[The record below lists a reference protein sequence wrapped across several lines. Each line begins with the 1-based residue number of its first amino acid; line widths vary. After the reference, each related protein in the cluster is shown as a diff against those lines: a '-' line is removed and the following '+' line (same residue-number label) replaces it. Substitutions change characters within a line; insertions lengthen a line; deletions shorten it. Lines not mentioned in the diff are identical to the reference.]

1 MCVIE
6 DMRAQAREDMARYR
20 REYGKPERLRLDLE
34 GGNTKPTKRQR
45 AAAALKRQV
54 LCAMRPGAVETT
66 SEIGARINKPAR
78 GIASAL
84 TILHQE
90 GKVTKYPRPDSHGQA
105 SWSLN
110 GAVQ

>member
-1 MCVIE
+1 MCLIE

-20 REYGKPERLRLDLE
+20 AEYGKPERLRLDLE
-34 GGNTKPTKRQR
+34 GGNGKPSKRQL
-45 AAAALKRQV
+45 AAAELKRQV
-54 LCAMRPGAVETT
+54 LRAMRPGVVETT

-78 GIASAL
+78 GVASAL